1 MWLFSIYWASKPSI
15 HVIGSGSMCLSNL
28 KAKIQNWS
36 IENTNLTWTDPNA
49 QFLLM
54 ENFV

>member
-15 HVIGSGSMCLSNL
+15 HVIGSSSMCLSNL

-36 IENTNLTWTDPNA
+36 IENTNLTWTDPNT
-49 QFLLM
+49 QFLSM
-54 ENFV
+54 ENLV